1 MRRREHKTQ
10 NKQNRTHLRN
20 THHKPPQEEEE
31 EENEG
36 QDEEPKEQVRVKRKQ
51 RGGNKKFEQP
61 RIPPPLKERTH
72 SQSQSQSPPQLQLH
86 SRSRSRSRSHSSRVR
101 GVSVSASVSGV
112 TPDPNPDPVAL
123 KATSSK
129 ALCRELNKWF
139 VRRGASKGGGFRRYV
154 KTNGGHSFTL
164 ICKHSLKC
172 KFRID
177 VYKSRKRGETNPFR
191 VNPDSNWIHDCNYCT
206 IPDD

>member
-86 SRSRSRSRSHSSRVR
+86 SRSRSRSHSSRVR

-112 TPDPNPDPVAL
+112 TPDPNSDPVAL

>member
-72 SQSQSQSPPQLQLH
+72 SQSQSPPQLQLH
-86 SRSRSRSRSHSSRVR
+86 SRSRSRSHSSRVR

-112 TPDPNPDPVAL
+112 TPDPNSDPVAL